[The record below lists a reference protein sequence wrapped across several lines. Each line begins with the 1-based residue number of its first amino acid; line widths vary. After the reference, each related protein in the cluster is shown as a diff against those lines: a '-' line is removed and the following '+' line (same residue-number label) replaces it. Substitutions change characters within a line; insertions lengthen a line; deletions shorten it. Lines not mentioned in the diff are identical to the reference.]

1 LVLEVDC
8 AGLPSL
14 HQATLDSPD
23 LRAPRTVTVEST
35 GNERLQLTLNLEG
48 IRLYAMVAKA

>member
-14 HQATLDSPD
+14 DQAMLDSPD
-23 LRAPRTVTVEST
+23 LGVPRPVAIKSD
-35 GNERLQLTLNLEG
+35 GNEHLQLTLNLEG
-48 IRLYAMVAKA
+48 VRLYAMVAKA